1 MAQCHVAICSIV
13 VSVLFSVTADMSPT
27 GDLHVTAIFQGG
39 DVALSLLRRSYML
52 PWPRTLSGA
61 ARPTTLGST
70 IRLKS
75 AWVDSEC
82 IKSLSKMDL
91 TKISKSKRKKHQ
103 SGPKNIIWKGL
114 ETVDRGL
121 WQTEISDY

>member
-1 MAQCHVAICSIV
+1 
-13 VSVLFSVTADMSPT
+13 
-27 GDLHVTAIFQGG
+27 
-39 DVALSLLRRSYML
+39 ML
-52 PWPRTLSGA
+52 PWPGTLSGA
-61 ARPTTLGST
+61 AHPTTLGST

-75 AWVDSEC
+75 AWADSEC

-103 SGPKNIIWKGL
+103 SGPKNVIWKGL

-121 WQTEISDY
+121 WQTEISDYYSALYHDAIIHDAMFVSGRILIIIEMKLSIFMVRYHL